1 MSMYKNGLF
10 TALLCHTLLGIA
22 AVPNEI
28 TLKDKTYN
36 KADEN
41 VMGNHKYSVYLQNG
55 ETQSNWTSRVAV
67 HYFMDEKDPTQFA
80 QMQFSDAAKIEM
92 INGDKKNILQFF
104 DTMNPVGKIGDPIT
118 FQQNVWRYQLL
129 NYGKGIISVEYS
141 QRKILPNQSSPEAT
155 QQIDK
160 GIQDDIKSLP
170 IERYEF

>member
-1 MSMYKNGLF
+1 MSGYKKLF
-10 TALLCHTLLGIA
+10 FIGLLCHTLVTLAG
-22 AVPNEI
+22 VPSEI
-28 TLKDKTYN
+28 TLEGKIYQKV
-36 KADEN
+36 DEN
-41 VMGNHKYSVYLQNG
+41 VMGNHKYSVYIQNG

-80 QMQFSDAAKIEM
+80 QTQFSDAAKIEM

-129 NYGKGIISVEYS
+129 NYDKGIMSVEYS
-141 QRKILPNQSSPEAT
+141 QRKMLPNQSSPAAT

-170 IERYEF
+170 IERYSF